1 MSAQEEA
8 RAQHCELPDPCECHA
23 CLTHGEPKDPGR
35 QRSGGPIDDADD
47 ELGAAAPSRGL
58 LRIQRATEAQEAAD
72 RYLDG
77 RARLKTLITLALAHI
92 PPQLTRELAAA
103 WNEMHPSVAIE
114 LPPQPRADGG
124 AA

>member
-1 MSAQEEA
+1 MSAREDA
-8 RAQHCELPDPCECHA
+8 RAQYCELPDPCECHA
-23 CLTHGEPKDPGR
+23 CLTHGEPKAPIA
-35 QRSGGPIDDADD
+35 SGLAGLIDSND
-47 ELGAAAPSRGL
+47 ELGAVAPSRGF
-58 LRIQRATEAQEAAD
+58 LRIQRAAEAQEAAD

-92 PPQLTRELAAA
+92 PPQLTRELVAA